1 MAIAGTFPEAGVR
14 VALDLRGTDD
24 THARYRGE
32 AFTPAARYELSLLV
46 DVATGKGRVTIESCA
61 AREGSGSVPELEA
74 ADLAFITALG
84 TQLFR
89 LAVKTPA
96 DQGGG
101 QWSRRIQRWR
111 GPK

>member
-14 VALDLRGTDD
+14 IALDLRAAD
-24 THARYRGE
+24 AAAASYRGE
-32 AFTPAARYELSLLV
+32 AFTPLARYELSLFV
-46 DVATGKGRVTIESCA
+46 DATTGKGKASVERSFARDGQGA
-61 AREGSGSVPELEA
+61 APALEA
-74 ADLAFITALG
+74 ADLAFVAALG
-84 TQLFR
+84 TQLWRQFK
-89 LAVKTPA
+89 APA